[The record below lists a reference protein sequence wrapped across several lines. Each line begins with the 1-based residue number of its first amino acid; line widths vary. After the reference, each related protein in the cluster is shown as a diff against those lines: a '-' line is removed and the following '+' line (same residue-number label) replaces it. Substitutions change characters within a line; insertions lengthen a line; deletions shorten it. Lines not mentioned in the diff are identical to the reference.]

1 MTQPPPVELPHPPTA
16 VRVIPGPAGGDNRAA
31 GSPDAP
37 DNGALQSDQAAL
49 ETERAEL
56 ARARQTLERAAA
68 QVAGLEP
75 KILADAEQHLLDLA
89 NEIARKV
96 LMQEI
101 QAGRHDILP
110 IVREAISRAPPKREI
125 VVRLNPDDAA
135 HLEASPGHDEMPANV
150 RLVADPSIGPAECVV
165 ETAEG
170 TIEARIEQELDQ
182 VAAALKNHEEP

>member
-89 NEIARKV
+89 IEIARKV

-101 QAGRHDILP
+101 QAGRYEIDP
-110 IVREAISRAPPKREI
+110 IVTEALLHVPARQ
-125 VVRLNPDDAA
+125 VVVAHLHPDDWARCQRASDGSGDGAGTVRFVADASVPRAA
-135 HLEASPGHDEMPANV
+135 CVLETPQGVVQSVVEDHLE
-150 RLVADPSIGPAECVV
+150 RIAEDL
-165 ETAEG
+165 G
-170 TIEARIEQELDQ
+170 G
-182 VAAALKNHEEP
+182 EE